1 MFNFVPS
8 EFLPVK
14 TMFVMDRECMADSS
28 EASICMRTSG
38 SKKLASGHI
47 LRTDKRMNLN

>member
-8 EFLPVK
+8 EFVPVK
-14 TMFVMDRECMADSS
+14 TMFAMDRECMADSS
-28 EASICMRTSG
+28 EASMRTSG